1 MHYYKRNYIPS
12 SIIPTH
18 DYFYHQEN
26 GSKALAL
33 RATLRAVGLDNHFFD
48 DFFYPMGRKPLL
60 HAHKKTPLNKQGLN
74 EIELCYLQLVISHL
88 EQLTLRLSFSLSSQ
102 LLRLVVNPSLIVFDV
117 YGCRW
122 QAVNAARP
130 HTHQTQLAT
139 I

>member
-1 MHYYKRNYIPS
+1 MHDYQRYNIPS
-12 SIIPTH
+12 SCLPTH

-88 EQLTLRLSFSLSSQ
+88 KQLTLRPFSASASE
-102 LLRLVVNPSLIVFDV
+102 LLLLVGSPSL
-117 YGCRW
+117 
-122 QAVNAARP
+122 
-130 HTHQTQLAT
+130 AT
-139 I
+139 V

>member
-1 MHYYKRNYIPS
+1 MLIRDWQVKNGSKALALRATLRARGLTTIFLTLVIHARIINANPEAVRAFIP
-12 SIIPTH
+12 I

-74 EIELCYLQLVISHL
+74 EI
-88 EQLTLRLSFSLSSQ
+88 
-102 LLRLVVNPSLIVFDV
+102 
-117 YGCRW
+117 
-122 QAVNAARP
+122 
-130 HTHQTQLAT
+130 
-139 I
+139 